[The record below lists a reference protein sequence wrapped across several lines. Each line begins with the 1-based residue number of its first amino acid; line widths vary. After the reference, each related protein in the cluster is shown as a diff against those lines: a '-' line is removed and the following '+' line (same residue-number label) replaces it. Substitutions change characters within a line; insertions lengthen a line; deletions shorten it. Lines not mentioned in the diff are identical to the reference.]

1 MTIVRRIAMKT
12 MGAGAFKAKC
22 LSIIDDVHANGGEL
36 IITKRGKPMAK
47 LVPVAQ
53 DKKESVFGFL
63 KGKVKVV
70 GDIVSPIVE
79 PWEWDED
86 IFPVGTPEREEFE
99 RMKKSPVA
107 KASPRVPRK
116 ARK

>member
-1 MTIVRRIAMKT
+1 MKSI
-12 MGAGAFKAKC
+12 GAGAFKAKC
-22 LSIIDDVHANGGEL
+22 LAIIDDIHANHGEL

-47 LVPVAQ
+47 LVPIPEE
-53 DKKESVFGFL
+53 KPESIFGFL

-86 IFPVGTPEREEFE
+86 IFPVGTSEREEFE
-99 RMKKSPVA
+99 RSKKKSSAAAATKSAV
-107 KASPRVPRK
+107 RK
-116 ARK
+116 RK

>member
-1 MTIVRRIAMKT
+1 MKT
-12 MGAGAFKAKC
+12 PMSGPMKTIGAGAFKAKC
-22 LSIIDDVHANGGEL
+22 LSIIDDVHANGREL

-47 LVPVAQ
+47 LVPIAVEKP
-53 DKKESVFGFL
+53 DSIFGFL

-86 IFPVGTPEREEFE
+86 IFPAGTSEREEFE
-99 RMKKSPVA
+99 RNKKTFSATAATRSAV
-107 KASPRVPRK
+107 RK
-116 ARK
+116 RN